1 MRGDS
6 SFCVVL
12 VYFQIR
18 WVVESANSR
27 IKKWR
32 YMANVLPNNQVPHI
46 GDYVRII
53 CAISNKF
60 EPPLSQGNQEDDET
74 LGCRMLYL
82 SKQVNSLK
90 TYIEEHG
97 LDKRKVVWKPVDE
110 CDNFPL
116 LDEEDLV
123 NITCGVYQL
132 KLASN
137 YIQEH
142 IDNGSEI
149 SIHKDD
155 PTLLRVAIQSRHI
168 SSKRHLLWIR
178 FSEVTIES
186 WYCKCRAGARVVGMC
201 SHVAAVLWYLGFARH
216 KERNT
221 FGVKDWGEYLDDAA
235 VVDKSESDSDESVIE
250 E

>member
-1 MRGDS
+1 MNKYLILNFS
-6 SFCVVL
+6 HIYSIFEKCMY
-12 VYFQIR
+12 VYLECAGILRFALSLFIFR
-18 WVVESANSR
+18 FAGWL
-27 IKKWR
+27 KWR

-90 TYIEEHG
+90 TYIEENG

-142 IDNGSEI
+142 IDNDSEI
-149 SIHKDD
+149 SI
-155 PTLLRVAIQSRHI
+155 
-168 SSKRHLLWIR
+168 
-178 FSEVTIES
+178 
-186 WYCKCRAGARVVGMC
+186 
-201 SHVAAVLWYLGFARH
+201 
-216 KERNT
+216 
-221 FGVKDWGEYLDDAA
+221 
-235 VVDKSESDSDESVIE
+235 
-250 E
+250 